1 MTTTPLAP
9 APVLRSAVA
18 VVAVQGPLEV
28 GTVPRVREQLAE
40 ALAARPARLVVD
52 LADCPFV
59 DACALTML
67 LDLHRRCCRAAG
79 CSPCAAAR
87 AGAAVAVADRPA
99 PGLRPVGLSGAQRA
113 RGCLRVRGSS
123 TPSGGPGSGRSA
135 PPRALSDGT
144 TNL

>member
-67 LDLHRRCCRAAG
+67 LDLHRRCCRAGGVLTLRG
-79 CSPCAAAR
+79 CSPR
-87 AGAAVAVADRPA
+87 VLRLLSLT
-99 PGLRPVGLSGAQRA
+99 GLR
-113 RGCLRVRGSS
+113 RVFD
-123 TPSGGPGSGRSA
+123 
-135 PPRALSDGT
+135 LSD
-144 TNL
+144 